1 MTREYLSGTCY
12 TCQKCL
18 FCFTSES
25 CECKKYIKPTRVSKP
40 ERGQQIYSRAFT
52 PNNNLQIS
60 NKFLFAANAKFQY
73 NSNFNNTFS
82 FTFCSACN
90 SKFQR
95 LRSSDKIAKQK
106 NRFVKKKE
114 KKGEVDKITKRI
126 NKSTV
131 KMSNKSIDFDND
143 EEDEDV
149 SEFSEPEEYNLD
161 EIKLHIVIEK
171 KGKKTSTSKT
181 ITIKPVDYISAIE
194 GINGAVRKV
203 LKNNNLKPS
212 DYSLSYKAINA
223 RGPSSELE
231 DKLDFNEF
239 IEDYKKIIAA
249 DKKMSVIVVI
259 GDDPIN
265 EKSKSRRLKVRDYV
279 FFFLFFL
286 TYLILCKF

>member
-1 MTREYLSGTCY
+1 M
-12 TCQKCL
+12 
-18 FCFTSES
+18 
-25 CECKKYIKPTRVSKP
+25 
-40 ERGQQIYSRAFT
+40 
-52 PNNNLQIS
+52 
-60 NKFLFAANAKFQY
+60 
-73 NSNFNNTFS
+73 
-82 FTFCSACN
+82 
-90 SKFQR
+90 
-95 LRSSDKIAKQK
+95 RSSAEIANQK

-114 KKGEVDKITKRI
+114 KKEEVDKITKKI
-126 NKSTV
+126 NKSAV
-131 KMSNKSIDFDND
+131 KMSNRSIDFDND

-149 SEFSEPEEYNLD
+149 SEFSESEEYNLD

-194 GINGAVRKV
+194 GINSAVRKV

-239 IEDYKKIIAA
+239 IDDYKKIIAA

-259 GDDPIN
+259 GDDSIN
-265 EKSKSRRLKVRDYV
+265 EKSKSKRSKVRDYV
-279 FFFLFFL
+279 FFLLFFL
-286 TYLILCKF
+286 TYLILYKF

>member
-25 CECKKYIKPTRVSKP
+25 CECKKNIKPTRVRKP

-95 LRSSDKIAKQK
+95 LRSSDKIANQK

-114 KKGEVDKITKRI
+114 KKGEVDKITKKI
-126 NKSTV
+126 NKPAV
-131 KMSNKSIDFDND
+131 KMSNRSIDFDND

-149 SEFSEPEEYNLD
+149 SEFSESEEYNLD

-194 GINGAVRKV
+194 GINSAVRKV

-239 IEDYKKIIAA
+239 IDDYKKIIAA

-265 EKSKSRRLKVRDYV
+265 EKSKSKRSKVRDYV
-279 FFFLFFL
+279 FFLLFFL

>member
-25 CECKKYIKPTRVSKP
+25 CECKKNIKPTRVSKP

-95 LRSSDKIAKQK
+95 LRSSDKIANQK

-114 KKGEVDKITKRI
+114 KKGEVDKITKKI
-126 NKSTV
+126 NKPAV
-131 KMSNKSIDFDND
+131 KMSNRSIDFDND

-149 SEFSEPEEYNLD
+149 SEFSESEEYNLD

-194 GINGAVRKV
+194 GINSAVRKV

-239 IEDYKKIIAA
+239 IDDYKKIIAA

-265 EKSKSRRLKVRDYV
+265 QKSKSKRSKVRDYV
-279 FFFLFFL
+279 FFLLFFL

>member
-1 MTREYLSGTCY
+1 MTHEYLSGTCY

-25 CECKKYIKPTRVSKP
+25 CECKKNIKPIRVSKP
-40 ERGQQIYSRAFT
+40 ERSQQIYSHAFT

-60 NKFLFAANAKFQY
+60 NKFLFTANAKFQY

-90 SKFQR
+90 SKFQK
-95 LRSSDKIAKQK
+95 LRGSDKIANQK
-106 NRFVKKKE
+106 NRFVKKKK
-114 KKGEVDKITKRI
+114 KKGEVDKITKKI
-126 NKSTV
+126 NKSAI

-194 GINGAVRKV
+194 GINSAVRKV

-212 DYSLSYKAINA
+212 DYNLSYKAINA
-223 RGPSSELE
+223 RDPASELE

-239 IEDYKKIIAA
+239 IDDYKKIIAA
-249 DKKMSVIVVI
+249 DKKMPVIVVI
-259 GDDPIN
+259 GNDPIN
-265 EKSKSRRLKVRDYV
+265 DIKIKGAEVS
-279 FFFLFFL
+279 FFM
-286 TYLILCKF
+286 

>member
-25 CECKKYIKPTRVSKP
+25 CECKKNIKPTRVSKP

-95 LRSSDKIAKQK
+95 LRGSDKIANQK
-106 NRFVKKKE
+106 SRVIKKKE
-114 KKGEVDKITKRI
+114 KKGEVDKITKKI
-126 NKSTV
+126 NKSAV

-194 GINGAVRKV
+194 GINSAVRKV

-212 DYSLSYKAINA
+212 DYNLSYKAINA
-223 RGPSSELE
+223 HDPASELE
-231 DKLDFNEF
+231 DRLDFNEF
-239 IEDYKKIIAA
+239 IDDYKKIIAA

-259 GDDPIN
+259 GDDSIN
-265 EKSKSRRLKVRDYV
+265 EKSKSKHSKVRDYV
-279 FFFLFFL
+279 FFIVFSYISNF
-286 TYLILCKF
+286 I